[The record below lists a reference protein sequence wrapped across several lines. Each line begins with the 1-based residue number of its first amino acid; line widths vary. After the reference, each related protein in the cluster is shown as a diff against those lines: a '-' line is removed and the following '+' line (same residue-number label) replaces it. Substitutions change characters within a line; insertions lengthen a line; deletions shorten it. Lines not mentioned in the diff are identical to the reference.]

1 MYQLV
6 LTLHSWNRW
15 LVLLALIAALGLAY
29 WGWLGKRPHRRPD
42 RLLGTILTGLL
53 HVQLLL
59 GLTLYFGL
67 SPWTKLAAANRPAAW
82 QDTTLR
88 FWSITHISLMVT
100 AIVVAQ
106 VGQSLAK
113 RAATDVARH
122 RWAALS
128 YSLATGLILLGIP
141 FATRPWFRF

>member
-6 LTLHSWNRW
+6 LALHSWNRW
-15 LVLLALIAALGLAY
+15 AVLLALLAALGLAY
-29 WGWLGKRPHRRPD
+29 WGWLGKRPYRRPD
-42 RLLGTILTGLL
+42 RLLGGILIGLL
-53 HVQLLL
+53 HLQLLL

-67 SPWTKLAAANRPAAW
+67 SPWPKLAAANRTAAW
-82 QDTTLR
+82 QDPTLR
-88 FWSITHISLMVT
+88 FWSITHISLMLT

-106 VGQSLAK
+106 IGHSLAK
-113 RAATDVARH
+113 RAANDAARH

>member
-1 MYQLV
+1 MYRFF

-15 LVLLALIAALGLAY
+15 AVLLALLAALGRAY
-29 WGWLGKRPHRRPD
+29 WGWLGRQPFRPADRR
-42 RLLGTILTGLL
+42 LGSVLTGLL

-67 SPWTKLAAANRPAAW
+67 SPWTLRAATNRAAAWHDP
-82 QDTTLR
+82 TLR
-88 FWSITHISLMVT
+88 FWSITHIGLMLT

-106 VGQSLAK
+106 LGQSMAK
-113 RAATDVARH
+113 RAATDAARH
-122 RWAALS
+122 RGSALA
-128 YSLATGLILLGIP
+128 YSVATGLLLLGIP